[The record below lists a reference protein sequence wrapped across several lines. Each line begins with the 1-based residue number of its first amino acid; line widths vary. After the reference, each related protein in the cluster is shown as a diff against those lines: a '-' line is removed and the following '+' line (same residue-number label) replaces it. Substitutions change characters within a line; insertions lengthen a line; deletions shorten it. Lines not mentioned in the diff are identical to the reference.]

1 MFSMLSQQWPVG
13 LCLYRSLAANP
24 PLLRKLAI
32 PKPWTLDPGWLQQ
45 GSWMGVPGLL
55 VLVICW
61 AQGHKPWGGPTVGIF
76 PKRSQTWALP
86 WFCRQLPESLGET
99 S

>member
-13 LCLYRSLAANP
+13 LCLYRSLASNP
-24 PLLRKLAI
+24 PLLRKFAI
-32 PKPWTLDPGWLQQ
+32 PKPWTLDPGWLEQ

-86 WFCRQLPESLGET
+86 WFCRQLPMSP
-99 S
+99 